1 MKKRSEDDIRADE
14 RRKDIEPG
22 DVLDKLDTLATALSD
37 VASRVGSASA
47 TDALLR
53 YACIGTVETIS
64 GADMAGV
71 TLLSE
76 SGEPRTAV
84 STSSTVRDVDF
95 EQYGCGEG
103 PCLEAARTRRVV
115 RATVTDS
122 ASRWPVFSAHLREPR
137 VRSFLSS
144 PLWVDERHAGAL
156 NIYGHHARGFNEVDA
171 LIVRVYTTA
180 IEGLLRVAKEIEFAQ
195 NEITGLNTAMKSR
208 ATIEQ
213 AKGILM
219 AIRGCSSEA
228 AFQVLVT
235 ESQRTQQKLR
245 VIADHIVERAESS
258 RANTKKTT

>member
-1 MKKRSEDDIRADE
+1 
-14 RRKDIEPG
+14 
-22 DVLDKLDTLATALSD
+22 
-37 VASRVGSASA
+37 
-47 TDALLR
+47 
-53 YACIGTVETIS
+53 
-64 GADMAGV
+64 MAGI

-76 SGEPRTAV
+76 SGVPRTAV

-103 PCLEAARTRRVV
+103 PCLEAARTRRMV

-122 ASRWPVFSAHLREPR
+122 AFRWPVFSAHLREPR

-156 NIYGHHARGFNEVDA
+156 NIYGHHARGFSEVDA
-171 LIVRVYTTA
+171 LIVCVYTTA
-180 IEGLLRVAKEIEFAQ
+180 IEGLFRIAKEIEFAQ

-245 VIADHIVERAESS
+245 VIADQIVERAESS